1 MPPLPVHRSSS
12 MSSCGKS
19 RWNRHAVVGLG
30 LSPRHSDPSEVVWNT
45 AAQGLV
51 TAPGPWP

>member
-30 LSPRHSDPSEVVWNT
+30 LHPRHSDPSEVVWNT